1 MLANALP
8 PVTLPIVAAAVT
20 VSVPALPLLFNVP
33 LVVLVRLIVSLLTAP
48 VTVSEPLNVLV
59 VVPS

>member
-1 MLANALP
+1 LLANALP